1 MAPDPK
7 SGDPRFDDDAVARLR
22 RSITR
27 LTRLLNEAASDEGLS
42 PTQAS
47 VLAIAA
53 WRGPLG
59 LAELAEIEGLNA
71 TMLSRIVGKLDAEG
85 LLRRTPNPADQRAAF
100 VEGTARGREVSL
112 RIRARRTETVT
123 KILSELSPEVAT
135 TLLAALPALE
145 ALADAGVRPR
155 GPGQRNPAPT
165 SEG

>member
-1 MAPDPK
+1 MTFD
-7 SGDPRFDDDAVARLR
+7 STFDDEAVARLR

-47 VLAIAA
+47 VLAVAA
-53 WRGPLG
+53 WHGPLG

-71 TMLSRIVGKLDAEG
+71 TMLSRVVSKLDAEG
-85 LLRRTPNPADQRAAF
+85 LLRRMPNPVDQRAAL
-100 VEGTARGREVSL
+100 VEGTPRGQEVSL

-123 KILSELSPEVAT
+123 KILAALPMDVAT

-145 ALADAGVRPR
+145 ALAEGGAQVR
-155 GPGQRNPAPT
+155 GPTR
-165 SEG
+165 